1 MELLAEWLTAC
12 GGRNV
17 EQFKIMN
24 VVTNGLAGMAETAAQ
39 VVSAINAWNV
49 VALGLGAALTHAY
62 HRVVAAGGVKR
73 IWSNF
78 WDGPGGRTAAGE
90 PPSAGLAGKRGPGN

>member
-78 WDGPGGRTAAGE
+78 WDGPGGRAAAGE
-90 PPSAGLAGKRGPGN
+90 APSAD

>member
-90 PPSAGLAGKRGPGN
+90 PPSADSAG

>member
-1 MELLAEWLTAC
+1 MIEAT
-12 GGRNV
+12 NV
-17 EQFKIMN
+17 
-24 VVTNGLAGMAETAAQ
+24 LAGMAGAAAQ
-39 VVSAINAWNV
+39 AVTAINAWNV
-49 VALGLGAALTHAY
+49 VALGMGAALTHAY

-90 PPSAGLAGKRGPGN
+90 PPSADQADKRGTED